1 MKINILWEPDFVDE
15 VQAHYF
21 PYQFFLLVNKSSLLS
36 CMNLLGSF
44 NRLCK
49 NNASFDYI
57 IFLNSCECGI
67 WLCCW
72 GEGCWGM
79 EDLLNISVLSAHPLC
94 VKADEAMP
102 VNPGSLPSKS
112 LSVCWD
118 KNGSYLCLIS
128 NFSCGRRLDYSKRTW
143 SL

>member
-15 VQAHYF
+15 VQPHYF

-57 IFLNSCECGI
+57 IFLNACKCGMRAA
-67 WLCCW
+67 
-72 GEGCWGM
+72 GGRARR
-79 EDLLNISVLSAHPLC
+79 N
-94 VKADEAMP
+94 
-102 VNPGSLPSKS
+102 
-112 LSVCWD
+112 
-118 KNGSYLCLIS
+118 
-128 NFSCGRRLDYSKRTW
+128 RRLSEYIRFIS
-143 SL
+143 SFPVC